1 MNGIPDAMFV
11 VDVGYEKIA
20 VSEAVKLGIPV
31 VGVVDTNNSIEG
43 IDYVIPGNDDAIRAI
58 SLYVEGAA
66 NAVEN
71 GRLNI
76 ARISPDSEDEF
87 VELDEKGAAT
97 PRKATRAPAHKKAA
111 KKVTV
116 KKKAAGRQGE
126 DDAAGETAAPDQAA
140 ATGETDASAAEID
153 VASRDDSAA

>member
-1 MNGIPDAMFV
+1 V
-11 VDVGYEKIA
+11 
-20 VSEAVKLGIPV
+20 
-31 VGVVDTNNSIEG
+31 EG

-76 ARISPDSEDEF
+76 ARLSPDSEDEF
-87 VELDEKGAAT
+87 VELDEKGAAA
-97 PRKATRAPAHKKAA
+97 PGKATRAPAHKKTA

-116 KKKAAGRQGE
+116 KKKAAVRPDEG
-126 DDAAGETAAPDQAA
+126 DATEEPAVADEAA
-140 ATGETDASAAEID
+140 ATGGGDAPAAEDD

>member
-1 MNGIPDAMFV
+1 
-11 VDVGYEKIA
+11 
-20 VSEAVKLGIPV
+20 
-31 VGVVDTNNSIEG
+31 VVDTNNSVEG

-87 VELDEKGAAT
+87 VELDERGAAA
-97 PRKATRAPAHKKAA
+97 PGKATRAPAHKKAA

-116 KKKAAGRQGE
+116 KKKAAVRQGE
-126 DDAAGETAAPDQAA
+126 DDAPEEPAAAEEAA
-140 ATGETDASAAEID
+140 ATRETEVSAAEDD
-153 VASRDDSAA
+153 VAPRDDSAA